1 MWSYGCQLIVVD
13 IPVVVCE
20 WERGG
25 EGRRGRGGGGGREV
39 GEGGAHRY
47 ASEERLV
54 MAMGSMLVMKLKLRE
69 LWKEGGRE
77 GGREK
82 EA

>member
-1 MWSYGCQLIVVD
+1 M
-13 IPVVVCE
+13 
-20 WERGG
+20 
-25 EGRRGRGGGGGREV
+25 

-47 ASEERLV
+47 AREERLV
-54 MAMGSMLVMKLKLRE
+54 MAICSMLVMKLKLRE

>member
-1 MWSYGCQLIVVD
+1 M
-13 IPVVVCE
+13 
-20 WERGG
+20 
-25 EGRRGRGGGGGREV
+25 RRRERGGGGGREV

-77 GGREK
+77 GGRERG
-82 EA
+82 EGGIRV